1 MAQETVIIIRPSFK
15 RFCGQDTCRA
25 ALFNQFLFWI
35 AWKAKDQSAERVK
48 NGEVSWYGS
57 AEEICAGLD
66 DSWSVNKI
74 RKEIKE
80 LVAVGLIG
88 QRHNP
93 ANKWDQTRHYFFGI
107 EQGKVLKEM
116 CEKHG
121 ICLLHLGLPPNM
133 LHLLN
138 LVNAFDINGKCNCQ
152 ISEMDSP
159 KTVDPSPKSGNAIPK
174 VTTKVPSKDTN
185 REKETPQFFEIKNQ
199 KKRRKEKLPSL
210 IEMDVTKAVNQF
222 REYDKA
228 EETKEAI
235 FQVWKACSGAIEEF
249 DFRTKIASAIEEA
262 QWQPYNKSEYLVKC
276 LIGKCKLS
284 SAIVSVP
291 A

>member
-1 MAQETVIIIRPSFK
+1 MAQEVVIIIRPSFK

-35 AWKAKDQSAERVK
+35 AWKAKDQPIEKVK
-48 NGEVSWYGS
+48 KGEVSWYGS

-66 DSWSVNKI
+66 NSWSVNKI

-80 LVAVGLIG
+80 LVAAGLIG

-93 ANKWDQTRHYFFGI
+93 ANGWDQTRHYFFGV
-107 EQGKVLKEM
+107 EQGKVLREM
-116 CEKHG
+116 CERHD

-138 LVNAFDINGKCNCQ
+138 LVDAINKSGKCNCQ
-152 ISEMDSP
+152 ISEMDLP
-159 KTVDPSPKSGNAIPK
+159 NKADPSTKSGNAIPK

-185 REKETPQFFEIKNQ
+185 KEKEASPQSPEMKNQ
-199 KKRRKEKLPSL
+199 KKRRKDKLPSL
-210 IEMDVTKAVNQF
+210 IEMDITKAINQF
-222 REYDKA
+222 GERGQM

-235 FQVWKACSGAIEEF
+235 AQIYASCSETIDIY
-249 DFRTKIASAIEEA
+249 DFRAIFEYGKNEAMRYPDKSA
-262 QWQPYNKSEYLVKC
+262 YLLEYLRR
-276 LIGKCKLS
+276 KCKS
-284 SAIVSVP
+284 TSASISVS